1 MEAIRYFLFRSL
13 RNMASSPL
21 LCSAAILTMG
31 VALAA
36 VGVFLLVVLNLQNLT
51 KDWRDDI
58 QVVAYM
64 DRVPSATEL
73 DEVLQKVKTFPE
85 VETAIFVSKTDAL
98 QRFTKRLGEDS
109 DLLTGLRADVLP
121 ASLELQLKGEY
132 QTRNAVQQVAD
143 RLKSELKLEDLQYGK
158 DWLEQ
163 FESFTTLLELVGVVL
178 GGFLVFAAVFIVSN
192 TIKLTLY
199 ARRDELEIM
208 TLVGATLRFIK
219 TPFII
224 EGLLQGIL
232 GGVLA
237 VGILYGLHHFV
248 LKDGLQV
255 LLLTPAGFTIEFL
268 PREMQLAIGAAGAFL
283 GVLGS
288 LLALRRFVRI

>member
-64 DRVPSATEL
+64 DKVPSATEL
-73 DEVLQKVKTFPE
+73 DEVLQKVKAFPE

-237 VGILYGLHHFV
+237 VVILYGLHHFV

-268 PREMQLAIGAAGAFL
+268 PREMQLAIAAAGAFL